1 MERWGKGVL
10 VSVVVLAIFG
20 AGLLSGWLLLRYDQ
34 DRGFLAEAERIASV
48 LRLEPGVNVGDIRAG
63 SGGWTVAMARRVGPS
78 GQVYATVGPN
88 PAHELLA
95 TLAAAGVDNV
105 SVITRT
111 PGAAPRLP
119 LACCEAVLVRAVYH
133 EFADRGTLLGSL
145 RRNLKPGGLLAI
157 IDFDEGTPEHAA
169 GHGIAQRTVA
179 AEVTAAGF
187 ALHETIADWSGNAF
201 CLVFRQPPGYP
212 PEEAPATGH

>member
-1 MERWGKGVL
+1 MEPLRKGAL
-10 VSVVVLAIFG
+10 VAVGVLAIFG
-20 AGLLSGWLLLRYDQ
+20 AGLLSGWLLLRYDE

-48 LRLEPGVNVGDIRAG
+48 LRLEPGLNVGDIRAG
-63 SGGWTVAMARRVGPS
+63 SGRWTVAMARRVGPS

-95 TLAAAGVDNV
+95 TVAAGEVDNV

-111 PGAAPRLP
+111 PGTAPRLP
-119 LACCEAVLVRAVYH
+119 LGCCEAVLVRAVYH
-133 EFADRGTLLGSL
+133 EFADRGMLLNSL
-145 RRNLKPGGLLAI
+145 RRNLKVGGLLAI

-169 GHGIAQRTVA
+169 GHGIALGTVV

-187 ALHETIADWSGNAF
+187 ELHQTIADWSGNAF
-201 CLVFRQPPGYP
+201 CLVFRQPPGSP
-212 PEEAPATGH
+212 PEEAPAAGH

>member
-1 MERWGKGVL
+1 MEPLRKGTL
-10 VSVVVLAIFG
+10 VASVVLAIFG
-20 AGLLSGWLLLRYDQ
+20 AGLLSGWLLLRYDE

-48 LRLEPGVNVGDIRAG
+48 LCLTPGINVGDVRAG
-63 SGGWTVAMARRVGPS
+63 SGRWTVAMARRVGPS

-95 TLAAAGVDNV
+95 TVAAAGIDNV

-119 LACCEAVLVRAVYH
+119 LGCCEAVLVRAVYH
-133 EFADRGTLLGSL
+133 EFADRGTLLTSL

-169 GHGIAQRTVA
+169 GHGIARGTVV
-179 AEVTAAGF
+179 AETTAAGF
-187 ALHETIADWSGNAF
+187 ELHEMIADWSGNAF
-201 CLVFRQPPGYP
+201 CVVFRQPAGRAAETTPGAGP
-212 PEEAPATGH
+212 